1 MSRLY
6 ANSVIFK
13 FISEKNT
20 EWIGNQYGVTLDRK
34 LTSGQVI
41 LDQIFERK
49 KNVDGHF
56 FSFLT
61 DK

>member
-34 LTSGQVI
+34 LTSGQVGYEMETNSGP
-41 LDQIFERK
+41 DF
-49 KNVDGHF
+49 
-56 FSFLT
+56 
-61 DK
+61 

>member
-34 LTSGQVI
+34 ITSGQV
-41 LDQIFERK
+41 
-49 KNVDGHF
+49 G
-56 FSFLT
+56 
-61 DK
+61 